1 MKIKDFTPVF
11 DSLVIKYKGV
21 STALVY
27 GKIWRYC
34 EWSPMGICTAS
45 NKRLAEELDLSEM
58 TIRRAKDVLQAD
70 GYIKVVGKSGGTD
83 SVTVCHELAL
93 EITGL
98 PEVVHSER
106 GVEHDERTT
115 PYIVNDKDINI
126 KDTSKDIKQ
135 NYADALERGAKLSN
149 TIQMDFQNHLG
160 LSPNWDTKTNQAHY
174 QFFRERYE
182 AGQTAKDFADWW
194 RDDWKGEGG
203 SLPASINQ
211 VQSLWFQA
219 FVKSDPLQLSAIERG
234 AKKVYE

>member
-1 MKIKDFTPVF
+1 MSELK
-11 DSLVIKYKGV
+11 L
-21 STALVY
+21 
-27 GKIWRYC
+27 
-34 EWSPMGICTAS
+34 CTAAQEKIG
-45 NKRLAEELDLSEM
+45 KRA
-58 TIRRAKDVLQAD
+58 
-70 GYIKVVGKSGGTD
+70 
-83 SVTVCHELAL
+83 
-93 EITGL
+93 
-98 PEVVHSER
+98 
-106 GVEHDERTT
+106 GVERETVNRNIPTMIEKGLIRESGFTQGTT
-115 PYIVNDKDINI
+115 KSYACLVDISSIFEMHVTQNHPTCDNESQGDVTINHTKKDI
-126 KDTSKDIKQ
+126 KETSKDIKQ
-135 NYADALERGAKLSN
+135 NYADALERGVKLSN